1 MKKTKPLAHHTV
13 ITNLQKQLEDKQLEY
28 QAKYNFYIYNEAIKK
43 TIDENYGKEPRY
55 LLDFSHKL

>member
-1 MKKTKPLAHHTV
+1 MMKKKVQRTV

-28 QAKYNFYIYNEAIKK
+28 QAKYNFYIYNKAITQ
-43 TIDENYGKEPRY
+43 TIDENYGKEPKY